1 MEAEYGATPSGRIA
15 FDHSL
20 FGNAGGGEDLVSGS
34 QVVSRLR
41 ADLFATQVAFST
53 MPTKTTSQPT
63 SGADVKAE
71 STKTIGIRALGAAMV
86 LTLLGELVLG
96 MANLLASTPRLGI
109 RLEGRSSL
117 SLAHDADG
125 PGPCP
130 SLFSQFG

>member
-41 ADLFATQVAFST
+41 AFST

-109 RLEGRSSL
+109 RL
-117 SLAHDADG
+117 
-125 PGPCP
+125 
-130 SLFSQFG
+130 